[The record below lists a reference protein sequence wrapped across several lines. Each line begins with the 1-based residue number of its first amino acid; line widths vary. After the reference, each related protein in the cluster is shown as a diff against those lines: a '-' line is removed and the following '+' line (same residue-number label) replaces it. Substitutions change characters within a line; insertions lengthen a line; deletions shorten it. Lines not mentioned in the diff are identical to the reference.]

1 MHRLSHLRS
10 AVSRRLRPSGAS
22 AASAGQV
29 RDARAE
35 SRRWAQA
42 YEQLLAAAQ
51 GRRPGKPPRE
61 VPEDAVAGVAKRR
74 DPALTDW
81 LLAGTEPSVAYAR
94 AAREIV
100 LGQGAPRG
108 QAFAD
113 ALVARLG
120 GAPGHLAAATVAYHR
135 KLTAL
140 ADHHFS
146 QVTESEALTAAPLE
160 LVGTLFACDPKRAQ
174 ATVERWLA
182 EDLDLGTQTW
192 FDALRHVWPTGDAEL
207 TARLHERVVATHEA
221 TGSPGWADAELHI
234 TWIDRWRGATRGRSL
249 PTPTGRVPFA
259 VIDYVQPGRTKTSQ
273 NIGDHIQTLAS
284 LGHVARHQNLRWH
297 GEEGLPELLGDLQQR
312 VRPELRLDTAAGD
325 VELYRMERDASSFQA
340 FPEGTWLLEF
350 GWHMHDLLA
359 SGVWDFPL
367 HPNLRPIFVSFHCN
381 KRALLTEESLEY
393 LRTYGPIGCRDW
405 TTVDLLLSLDVP
417 AFFSGCITT
426 SVSTVFPELSERPEP
441 ATVYVDHVRGPVPKG
456 QRNIKQSR
464 AIVKRRSF
472 IENMRE
478 AITLLEWY
486 RTNFTDVV
494 TMRLHCY
501 LPTRSLGLAVDFQPK
516 FNADIRFNGLYDI
529 DDREFD
535 AIRARMIERLQPVL
549 AAILSGAG
557 EDDVYALWRETVAGE
572 VAAARARHDAVIAL
586 DAPGASAAELVAPLA
601 VQDAPVGADA
611 VDVVL
616 VAAERDLARL
626 PTFLTAAAA
635 ASSRPLRFHV
645 LAPLADPGVSAP
657 TGHEVRWVDTTS
669 VPAAERKA
677 VEVLVP
683 ELLGGVRRAVL
694 LPMDAIV
701 LGDLAELAG
710 LDLGGHAV
718 AARDTTLPGA
728 SGFQVFYDAAR
739 RLDDD
744 PHGAYDFYRRVHAR
758 HVFDFDAYD
767 TAVLVLDL
775 ERLRAEG
782 FTDEMLTHVRA
793 FGLTTREALHLY
805 AGPHRAAVPPQWAHV
820 PTREHLDEEPS
831 LVHWADRAKPWS
843 GTYVARQELWP
854 TTAAAPV
861 SPR

>member
-1 MHRLSHLRS
+1 MPRLSRLRS
-10 AVSRRLRPSGAS
+10 AVSRRLRPAGRPSPS
-22 AASAGQV
+22 AAQV
-29 RDARAE
+29 RAARAE
-35 SRRWAQA
+35 TRRWAQA

-51 GRRPGKPPRE
+51 GRRPGKAPGE
-61 VPEDAVAGVAKRR
+61 VPEDPAAGVARRR

-94 AAREIV
+94 AAREIA
-100 LGQGAPRG
+100 LGQGLSFA

-135 KLTAL
+135 DLTAL
-140 ADHHFS
+140 AEHHFS
-146 QVTESEALTAAPLE
+146 QVSEAEALAAAPLE
-160 LVGTLFACDPKRAQ
+160 LVGTLFARDPDRAR
-174 ATVERWLA
+174 ADVERWLA

-192 FDALRHVWPTGDAEL
+192 FDALRHVWPSGDADL
-207 TARLHERVVATHEA
+207 TARLHERVAATHAA
-221 TGSPGWADAELHI
+221 TGSPGWADADLHV

-249 PTPTGRVPFA
+249 PTPNGRVPFA

-325 VELYRMERDASSFQA
+325 VELYRMERDASTFQA

-350 GWHMHDLLA
+350 GWHMHDLMA

-381 KRALLTEESLEY
+381 KRALLTDESLDY
-393 LRTYGPIGCRDW
+393 LRAHGPIGCRDW

-456 QRNIKQSR
+456 KRNIKQSR
-464 AIVKRRSF
+464 GVVKRRSF
-472 IENMRE
+472 VENMRE
-478 AITLLEWY
+478 AIKLLEWY

-516 FNADIRFNGLYDI
+516 YNADIRFNGLYDI
-529 DDREFD
+529 DDQEFD
-535 AIRARMIERLQPVL
+535 AIRTRMIERLQPVL
-549 AAILSGAG
+549 TAILSGAG
-557 EDDVYALWRETVAGE
+557 EDEVYALWRETVADE
-572 VAAARARHDAVIAL
+572 VAAARARHDAVVAL
-586 DAPGASAAELVAPLA
+586 DAPGPSAAELVAPLA
-601 VQDAPVGADA
+601 AGDSPLEGDS

-616 VAAERDLARL
+616 VAAERDLARM
-626 PTFLTAAAA
+626 PAFLAAAA
-635 ASSRPLRFHV
+635 AGSSRPLRFHV
-645 LAPLADPGVSAP
+645 LAPLADPGVTAP
-657 TGHEVRWVDTTS
+657 DGHEVRWVDTTS
-669 VPAAERKA
+669 VPAPERNA
-677 VEVLVP
+677 VELLVP
-683 ELLGGVRRAVL
+683 ELLGGVRRAVV
-694 LPMDAIV
+694 LPLDAIV
-701 LGDLAELAG
+701 LGDLAELAD
-710 LDLGGHAV
+710 LDLGEHAL
-718 AARDTTLPGA
+718 AARDTTLPGS
-728 SGFQVFYDAAR
+728 SGFQVFYNAAK

-744 PHGAYDFYRRVHAR
+744 PHAAHDFYRRVHAR

-767 TAVLVLDL
+767 TGVLVLDL
-775 ERLRAEG
+775 ERMRADG
-782 FTDEMLTHVRA
+782 FTEEMLTHVRA
-793 FGLTTREALHLY
+793 FGLGTREALHLY
-805 AGPHRAAVPPQWAHV
+805 AGPHRAPVPPRWAHV

-831 LVHWADRAKPWS
+831 LVHWADRTKPWS
-843 GTYVARQELWP
+843 GAYVARQELWP
-854 TTAAAPV
+854 TATAG
-861 SPR
+861 